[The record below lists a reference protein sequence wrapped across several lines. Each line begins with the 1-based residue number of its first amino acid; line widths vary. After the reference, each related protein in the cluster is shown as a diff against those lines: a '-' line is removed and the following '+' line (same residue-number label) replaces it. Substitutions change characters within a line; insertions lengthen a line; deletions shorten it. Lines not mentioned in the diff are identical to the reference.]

1 MKRMI
6 ARVMTGLG
14 VGGLATLA
22 FPFMVAAAEPEAP
35 SAPPAANVAPPP
47 PPMVDEKT
55 ANKAEADAVAAKA
68 KAPAKSSDQANQNQ
82 SDPDLEPQVTLIE
95 TPDETREEVR
105 VNGVL
110 RYIKVKPKAGTV
122 YYLLP
127 VNGATGMFVRRDSLD
142 SGLRVPMW
150 EILSW

>member
-1 MKRMI
+1 MNRMMV
-6 ARVMTGLG
+6 RVMAGLS
-14 VGGLATLA
+14 VGGLVTLA
-22 FPFMVAAAEPEAP
+22 FPFVVAAAEPEAP
-35 SAPPAANVAPPP
+35 AAAPPTVAPPP

-55 ANKAEADAVAAKA
+55 ADKAEADAAKA
-68 KAPAKSSDQANQNQ
+68 KNDAKTKPPEQGNQNQ
-82 SDPDLEPQVTLIE
+82 GDPDLEPQVTLIE